1 MKNMHNGKRWPPPA
15 LARLNQQQPR
25 QRPLLND
32 PSCEDTVDGWTKF
45 CMIPRTETR
54 GIIVLCYTV
63 EGHVCLEITHMYEAV
78 PTSVVTRIALGS
90 GKDLGTFSN
99 AFDLASLLPGWF

>member
-1 MKNMHNGKRWPPPA
+1 
-15 LARLNQQQPR
+15 
-25 QRPLLND
+25 
-32 PSCEDTVDGWTKF
+32 
-45 CMIPRTETR
+45 MIPRTETR
-54 GIIVLCYTV
+54 GIIVLCYTEDDNWMAALRLV
-63 EGHVCLEITHMYEAV
+63 EGHVCLEIKHMYEAV